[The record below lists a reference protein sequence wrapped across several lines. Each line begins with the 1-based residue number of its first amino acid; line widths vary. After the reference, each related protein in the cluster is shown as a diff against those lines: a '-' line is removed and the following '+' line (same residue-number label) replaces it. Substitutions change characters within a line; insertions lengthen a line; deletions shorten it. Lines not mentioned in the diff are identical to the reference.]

1 MATIISATN
10 FADAAGVTFSVLT
23 GTMSLP
29 LTQLQRPFG
38 DGLARGATSGFPV
51 LIFEVDL
58 GQERDI
64 ISLGLLGMNGEGAG
78 VQFALF
84 NGAGGTSPVLPYT
97 LVEWFEAW
105 RMPFSPAC
113 WLHATTAPWRA
124 RYVRIRIDIY
134 EVSGSL
140 PAFVDMRR
148 LWVGGGALVAGG
160 VSRRWTLD
168 FVDASQVDR
177 APRGGAY
184 GEQQARWRRAR
195 FGLQRQGAE
204 TMIGDGALDGAGGV
218 WTELAAAGKAQ
229 EIVVAPRAHETSDQ
243 LRYWQTLLGV
253 ATEWSP
259 LVNDSGEIYGLE
271 SAAVEETLMEALS

>member
-78 VQFALF
+78 VQFGLF
-84 NGAGGTSPVLPYT
+84 NGAGGTSQVLPYT
-97 LVEWFEAW
+97 LVEWFQAW

-148 LWVGGGALVAGG
+148 LWVGGGALVSGG
-160 VSRRWTLD
+160 VSRRWFLD
-168 FVDASQVDR
+168 FADASQVDR

-184 GEQQARWRRAR
+184 GDQQARWRRAR